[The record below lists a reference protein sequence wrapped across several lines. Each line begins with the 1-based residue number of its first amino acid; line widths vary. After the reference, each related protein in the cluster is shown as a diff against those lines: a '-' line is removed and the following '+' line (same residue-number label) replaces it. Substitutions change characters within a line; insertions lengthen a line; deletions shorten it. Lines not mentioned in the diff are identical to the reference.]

1 MVQQTKANIYFSD
14 GTSGDAEYR
23 GIIEYNH
30 DGDTLKL
37 GTANYVRAT
46 IDSSGRV
53 GIGLTPHT
61 GSGYALQIDGG
72 STSFLQFFNDT
83 TGETVNDGLV
93 IGNDSSTA
101 YICSCI

>member
-1 MVQQTKANIYFSD
+1 MRFYTA
-14 GTSGDAEYR
+14 
-23 GIIEYNH
+23 
-30 DGDTLKL
+30 DTE
-37 GTANYVRAT
+37 RMR

-83 TGETVNDGLV
+83 TGETVNDGL
-93 IGNDSSTA
+93 
-101 YICSCI
+101 